1 MKYAINPR
9 GRKIRVE
16 DRDLQDLIQKGFI
29 EITEEEFNK
38 KEYIGQL
45 DQGTKVENKLVQQ
58 IQNQNNKERSSFR
71 TRIV

>member
-16 DRDLQDLIQKGFI
+16 DRDFENLIQKGFV
-29 EITEEEFNK
+29 EISEEEFNK
-38 KEYIGQL
+38 KEYVGQL
-45 DQGTKVENKLVQQ
+45 DQGPKVENKLVQQ
-58 IQNQNNKERSSFR
+58 AQNQNNKERSSFR